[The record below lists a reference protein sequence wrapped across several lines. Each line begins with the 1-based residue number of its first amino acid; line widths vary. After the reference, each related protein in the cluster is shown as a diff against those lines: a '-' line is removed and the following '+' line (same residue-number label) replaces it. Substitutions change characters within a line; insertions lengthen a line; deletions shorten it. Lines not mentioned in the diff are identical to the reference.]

1 MTESVPPPPALQAFP
16 ALKSL
21 APITAKEHL
30 PILIKAVEQS
40 PVSVIITD
48 PRGVILYVNPKF
60 TRLMGYTSEEAIGQ
74 TPRIIK
80 GGFLTREFYQEMWD
94 TINAGNEWHGL
105 FHNRTKAG
113 QLVWELASISPILD
127 EAGNITHF
135 VGVKEDMTTL
145 KELQDQMA
153 HMAHH
158 DQLTGLPNRFL
169 FHDRLAQALASAR
182 RRRAGFALLYLDLDG
197 FKPVNDQFGHEAGD
211 ALLIA
216 VGERL
221 LRCVRAADTVA
232 RMGGDEFTI
241 LLPEIQEPAHIRRV
255 VEQILQSLEEPF
267 AVGEGECRIGLSIGI
282 ARFPEDGDTSDLLL
296 SRADTAMYEVKRSGQ
311 GGYRF
316 AGA

>member
-1 MTESVPPPPALQAFP
+1 MTEPDPPAE
-16 ALKSL
+16 ALKEF
-21 APITAKEHL
+21 APITAQEHL

-48 PRGVILYVNPKF
+48 PRGVIQYVNPKF
-60 TRLMGYTSEEAIGQ
+60 TRLMGYTPEEAVGQ

-94 TINAGNEWHGL
+94 TINAGQEWHGL
-105 FHNRTKAG
+105 FHNRTKDG
-113 QLVWELASISPILD
+113 RLVWELASISPILD
-127 EAGNITHF
+127 ETGAITHF

-153 HMAHH
+153 HLAHH

-182 RRRAGFALLYLDLDG
+182 RRGVGFALLYLDLDG

-216 VGERL
+216 VGDRL

-232 RMGGDEFTI
+232 RMGGDEFTV
-241 LLPEIQEPAHIRRV
+241 LLPEIDEPAHIRRV
-255 VEQILQSLEEPF
+255 VELIMRSLEEPF

-282 ARFPEDGDTSDLLL
+282 ARYPQDGDTSDGLL
-296 SRADTAMYEVKRSGQ
+296 SRADTAMYEVKTAGP

-316 AGA
+316 AGG